1 MDKKTTFNV
10 WYFVAAFA
18 GILLLQSVISGYV
31 GTKPI
36 AYSEFQQLLRDNK
49 RLTLQ
54 LRRAEAVIDIQKK
67 VAALLGISIPTGE
80 TP

>member
-18 GILLLQSVISGYV
+18 GILLLQSLISGYV

-49 RLTLQ
+49 V
-54 LRRAEAVIDIQKK
+54 AEVAVSDRF
-67 VAALLGISIPTGE
+67 ISGTVK
-80 TP
+80 

>member
-49 RLTLQ
+49 V
-54 LRRAEAVIDIQKK
+54 AEVAVS
-67 VAALLGISIPTGE
+67 VMLPMPTE
-80 TP
+80 